1 MAFDKLDMAPTG
13 ASLTNEDVP
22 TGWSYVS
29 SADALA
35 TIRASAYFNDIAQSL
50 SQNDYIYITGSDGS
64 DLVNVTSVTG
74 AVPVTVAAFIS
85 AGDIADGAVT
95 LPKLAV
101 GITPSHVVKFGA
113 THTTVGGAAAEAI
126 TVTGALATDLVH
138 VTLRTPGAAPRT
150 ILHAIPSVDT
160 VTVTF
165 SGDPST
171 DHLVDYTVL
180 RAAV

>member
-1 MAFDKLDMAPTG
+1 MAFDRLNMASTG

-95 LPKLAV
+95 LPKLAAGV
-101 GITPSHVVKFGA
+101 SPSHVVKFGG
-113 THTTVGGAAAEAI
+113 THTTVGGAAAEDI
-126 TVTGALATDLVH
+126 TVTGALATDLSFV
-138 VTLRTPGAAPRT
+138 VIRTVGAAPRT
-150 ILHAIPSVDT
+150 LLTSLAGTDKITI
-160 VTVTF
+160 TF
-165 SGDPST
+165 SGDPAA
-171 DHLVDYTVL
+171 DHVVVYQVL
-180 RAAV
+180 RVAV